1 MLTLNAAFK
10 QVLGEALEPLGFVK
24 IKTKHPYYVRAVT
37 DEIINVVTIKEVWSG
52 YPTEKR
58 LINNSI
64 GHTIMLLPKLH

>member
-37 DEIINVVTIKEVWSG
+37 DEIINVVTIKEEWSG

-64 GHTIMLLPKLH
+64 GHTIMLLRKFH